1 MNAENRCNAVCSD
14 PGDRVIRLHAAS
26 LAKAAEAR
34 RAANDVAAAGSC
46 RWMDAGQ
53 CRILLNEARRE
64 IDRLRRGED
73 RADLSLTAWRIRE
86 LEAELA
92 ARRQDDDENMA
103 PDPSAS
109 PPKQRM
115 AYANDPIG
123 KIPPPEAK
131 VPSPPAP
138 TIEIASYF
146 HVTNLGTL
154 LDALA

>member
-1 MNAENRCNAVCSD
+1 MTVENRFNAILSD
-14 PGDRVIRLHAAS
+14 PGGRVLRLHAAS

-34 RAANDVAAAGSC
+34 RAADSVVAARTVEVC
-46 RWMDAGQ
+46 
-53 CRILLNEARRE
+53 
-64 IDRLRRGED
+64 GEGACEDHHHHCDID
-73 RADLSLTAWRIRE
+73 RADLSRAVRRIHE

-92 ARRQDDDENMA
+92 ACRCDDETRA

-109 PPKQRM
+109 PPKERK

-131 VPSPPAP
+131 TPSSLAPPV
-138 TIEIASYF
+138 EIANYP

-154 LDALA
+154 LDALV

>member
-1 MNAENRCNAVCSD
+1 MTVENRFNAILSD
-14 PGDRVIRLHAAS
+14 PGGRVLRLHAAS

-34 RAANDVAAAGSC
+34 RAADGVAACHHAQTQRQAINC
-46 RWMDAGQ
+46 DQ
-53 CRILLNEARRE
+53 VRRE
-64 IDRLRRGED
+64 YDLHHCDVD
-73 RADLSLTAWRIRE
+73 RADLSRAVRRIYE

-92 ARRQDDDENMA
+92 ACRCDDETRA

-109 PPKQRM
+109 PPKRRK

-131 VPSPPAP
+131 TPSSLAPPV
-138 TIEIASYF
+138 EIANYP